1 MEIVGDKYE
10 FVDFVLYQLWKVESS
25 TKEKLMSTNL
35 EDIGITAIQNP
46 RVFLKNIIFNDG
58 TKLPL
63 NCNSVI
69 VFTGANNSGKSQVLR
84 DVERGLDKSNS
95 SPTIVIKDI
104 EYDFLGTI
112 DEATFLKGR
121 FNVKQNGYYEM
132 FESGLTFEKSVL
144 RSWWENRTFY
154 NGLHL
159 LFIKRLSTECRLTSS
174 NALQRN
180 DHPEQNPIYKLN
192 QNESLAQK
200 LSDYFRQAFGYDLI
214 VNRSDMRTIPLHTG
228 QAPDKTAFTIA
239 NQDEYYN
246 QVTKLPKLQE
256 QGDGMRSFA
265 SILLDT
271 FTSEYSITLIDEPEA
286 FLHPSQARLLGKMLA
301 NNNPDNRQ
309 LLISTHSEEFLKGLL
324 DANSENVTVIR
335 INRDSN
341 INRMSVL
348 QNDKIKKLWGNPILR
363 YSNILSG
370 LFHEKV
376 VVCESDYDCLFYQA
390 IIDSIYEHKNEIAPD
405 ILFTHCGGKTRIKD
419 VVSAL
424 KAVNVPV
431 AAICDFDLLNT
442 SQNFKPIT
450 TSFGIDWGVVLS
462 ADMKIIY
469 DSMNAKG
476 SSANNAWD
484 QIKKVGK
491 AGFTGNE
498 PAAYE
503 KVEAA
508 CKSAGL
514 FVVPVGEMECFDK
527 TVNREKKDWVY
538 HVLENYDLA
547 TEEKLEEVRKFVQEI
562 VDYKPL

>member
-1 MEIVGDKYE
+1 
-10 FVDFVLYQLWKVESS
+10 
-25 TKEKLMSTNL
+25 MSTNL
-35 EDIGITAIQNP
+35 EDSVITTIQKP
-46 RVFLKNIIFNDG
+46 QVFLKSIIFNDE
-58 TKLPL
+58 TQLSL
-63 NCNSVI
+63 NYNSVI

-84 DVERGLDKSNS
+84 DVEMNLDKSNS
-95 SPTIVIKDI
+95 FQTIVIKDI
-104 EYDFLGTI
+104 KYDFLGTI
-112 DEATFLKGR
+112 DEATFLRER
-121 FNVKQNGYYEM
+121 FNVNQQGRYEI
-132 FESGLTFEKSVL
+132 FESGYVFEKSTL
-144 RSWWENRTFY
+144 QDYWQNHTFY
-154 NGLHL
+154 DGFHL
-159 LFIKRLSTECRLTSS
+159 LFVKRLSTERRLTSS

-180 DHPEQNPIYKLN
+180 DQPKRNPIYKLN
-192 QNESLAQK
+192 QNDLLEQK

-214 VNRSDMRTIPLHTG
+214 VNRNEMQTIPLHIG

-239 NQDEYYN
+239 NQGEYYN

-271 FTSEYSITLIDEPEA
+271 FISEYSITLIDEPEA
-286 FLHPSQARLLGKMLA
+286 FLHPPQARLLGKMLA

-309 LLISTHSEEFLKGLL
+309 LLISTHSEDFLQGLL

-335 INRDSN
+335 INRDSE

-390 IIDSIYEHKNEIAPD
+390 IMNAIYEYKNEIAPD

-431 AAICDFDLLNT
+431 AAICDFDLLNA
-442 SQNFKPIT
+442 SQNFKPIIA
-450 TSFGIDWGVVLS
+450 SFEIDWEVVLS

-469 DSMNAKG
+469 DSMNAK
-476 SSANNAWD
+476 SSDANNAWD
-484 QIKKVGK
+484 KIKKVGK
-491 AGFTGNE
+491 VGFTDNE

-527 TVNREKKDWVY
+527 TVNKEKKDWVY

-547 TEEKLEEVRKFVQEI
+547 TEEKLEEARKFVQVI
-562 VDYKPL
+562 VDYKPF

>member
-1 MEIVGDKYE
+1 
-10 FVDFVLYQLWKVESS
+10 
-25 TKEKLMSTNL
+25 MSTNL

-46 RVFLKNIIFNDG
+46 QVFLKNIIFNDG
-58 TKLPL
+58 AQLPL
-63 NCNSVI
+63 NYNSVI

-84 DVERGLDKSNS
+84 DVETGLDKSNS

-132 FESGLTFEKSVL
+132 FESGLAFEKSTL

-174 NALQRN
+174 NALQRD
-180 DHPEQNPIYKLN
+180 DHPERNPIYKLN

-286 FLHPSQARLLGKMLA
+286 FLHPPQARLLGKMLA

-431 AAICDFDLLNT
+431 AAICDFDILNA
-442 SQNFKPIT
+442 SQNFKLIT
-450 TSFGIDWGVVLS
+450 ASFGIDWGVVLS

-469 DSMNAKG
+469 DSMNAKS
-476 SSANNAWD
+476 SSANNAWN

-498 PAAYE
+498 PVAYE
-503 KVEAA
+503 KVEAV

-527 TVNREKKDWVY
+527 TVNREKKDWVH

-547 TEEKLEEVRKFVQEI
+547 TEEKLEEARKFIQVI